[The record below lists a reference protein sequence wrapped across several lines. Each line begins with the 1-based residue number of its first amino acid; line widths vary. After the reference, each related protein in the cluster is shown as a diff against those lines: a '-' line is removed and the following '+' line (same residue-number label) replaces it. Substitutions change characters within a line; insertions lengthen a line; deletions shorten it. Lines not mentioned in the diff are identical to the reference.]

1 MIRLLKWVI
10 YIAIIIL
17 GVSFAALNSG
27 DVAVNFYFTQ
37 VRVPVAVLVAV
48 TLGVGLFCGL
58 FISLIRYWR
67 LKLELIKI
75 KNQLKISE
83 KEVKNL
89 RDIPLKDTH

>member
-1 MIRLLKWVI
+1 MRLLFKWVI

-17 GVSFAALNSG
+17 GVSFAALNAGNVS
-27 DVAVNFYFTQ
+27 VNLYLTKLSI
-37 VRVPVAVLVAV
+37 PIAVLVAA
-48 TLGVGLFCGL
+48 TLGVGLVGGGL
-58 FISLIRYWR
+58 ISLVRYWR